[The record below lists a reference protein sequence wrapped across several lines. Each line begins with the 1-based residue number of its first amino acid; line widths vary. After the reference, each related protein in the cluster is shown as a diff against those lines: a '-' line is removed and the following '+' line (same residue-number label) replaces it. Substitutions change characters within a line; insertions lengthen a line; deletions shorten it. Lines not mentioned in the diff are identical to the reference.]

1 MAKNGGGNCPRPR
14 ELPATPYLNRKVHV
28 NQQHNPRRLDAHH
41 ACVYFRA
48 LAGDKSVEL
57 VNHAHAPVY
66 HPNAMRPLGFRSS
79 AAAAA
84 LRRIQHRRQNDAGL
98 GTEPD
103 LALVAEDFAALGEG
117 WIGVAVSGCENRTE
131 ETAELV
137 VREGGIA
144 GHCGKEPE
152 SVN

>member
-1 MAKNGGGNCPRPR
+1 MTKNGGGNRPGPRK
-14 ELPATPYLNRKVHV
+14 LPATPHVDRKVHV

-41 ACVYFRA
+41 ACVDFRA
-48 LAGDKSVEL
+48 LAGDHSVEL
-57 VNHAHAPVY
+57 VNHAHAPVH

-79 AAAAA
+79 AAA
-84 LRRIQHRRQNDAGL
+84 LRRIQHGRQNDAGL
-98 GTEPD
+98 GAEPD
-103 LALVAEDFAALGEG
+103 VTAIAEDFVALGEG
-117 WIGVAVSGCENRTE
+117 WIGVWVTDCENRTE

-137 VREGGIA
+137 VGEGRVA